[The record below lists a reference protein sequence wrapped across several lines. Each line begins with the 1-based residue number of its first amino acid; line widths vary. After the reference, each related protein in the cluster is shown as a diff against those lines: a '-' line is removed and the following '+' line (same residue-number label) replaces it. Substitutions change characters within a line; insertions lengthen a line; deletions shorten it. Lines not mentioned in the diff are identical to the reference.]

1 MKKFLF
7 ALICL
12 GFLTST
18 QAQNLDSQG
27 LDEILAD
34 IQELE
39 GNKDPKCYA
48 TASRLEDFM
57 YGTPLSD
64 EARHQKNK
72 LQKRLAEFVWRRV
85 DDGSEKIPPENI
97 EVLFS

>member
-1 MKKFLF
+1 MIGTMKKFLF
-7 ALICL
+7 AFICL
-12 GFLTST
+12 GFLASPHV
-18 QAQNLDSQG
+18 QGQGSKG

-39 GNKDPKCYA
+39 GDKDPKCYA

-64 EARHQKNK
+64 EARFQKNK
-72 LQKRLAEFVWRRV
+72 LQKRLADLVWRKAE
-85 DDGSEKIPPENI
+85 DGSETILPEKN
-97 EVLFS
+97 